1 MADWAFWLFRRKDN
15 TELGDLRDRNRSVKY
30 ATKEGDTVT
39 SDLAT
44 VLFAEVQSSFG
55 ASILTSIVYSLLGSD
70 RVANSLPRPL
80 GLPGRSRDAGVERG
94 RPVEGLLRPPLAIP
108 HRQMSDAIPCGVL
121 DVSIPP
127 TSCRGSLLR
136 QSAFRFSRLS
146 RQTPTPNTNLLEEGS
161 LAPAAWHFPFPRR
174 LHPTFITNTETSL
187 MYYSIFNPSRPV
199 FGDLTTVGHR
209 AKSSACSCRFAA
221 CLLIPGGL
229 RAASTS
235 RGCER

>member
-55 ASILTSIVYSLLGSD
+55 ASILTSIVYSLQGSD

-94 RPVEGLLRPPLAIP
+94 RPVEGFYA
-108 HRQMSDAIPCGVL
+108 HRSP
-121 DVSIPP
+121 
-127 TSCRGSLLR
+127 
-136 QSAFRFSRLS
+136 FRIGKCPM
-146 RQTPTPNTNLLEEGS
+146 Q
-161 LAPAAWHFPFPRR
+161 
-174 LHPTFITNTETSL
+174 
-187 MYYSIFNPSRPV
+187 Y
-199 FGDLTTVGHR
+199 
-209 AKSSACSCRFAA
+209 
-221 CLLIPGGL
+221 
-229 RAASTS
+229 RAAFWM
-235 RGCER
+235 

>member
-80 GLPGRSRDAGVERG
+80 GLPGRSPVRRDFLRRVRGVGFPLSRWRPRAAPGALDLCAPVHCLASSRLACVSRG
-94 RPVEGLLRPPLAIP
+94 RERDPRTTGSPAVRRVPDASGSRRDRPTDRLLGLDRVCSSVCGPKNVTPVR
-108 HRQMSDAIPCGVL
+108 S
-121 DVSIPP
+121 
-127 TSCRGSLLR
+127 
-136 QSAFRFSRLS
+136 SRL
-146 RQTPTPNTNLLEEGS
+146 RGPG
-161 LAPAAWHFPFPRR
+161 FRGCF
-174 LHPTFITNTETSL
+174 
-187 MYYSIFNPSRPV
+187 PSRSEAKRSA
-199 FGDLTTVGHR
+199 LAR
-209 AKSSACSCRFAA
+209 AGECKPARRRRSRRADRRF
-221 CLLIPGGL
+221 
-229 RAASTS
+229 
-235 RGCER
+235 